1 MKQLNL
7 VYLSVLLVLSHCISF
22 AKYNLPETK
31 LTENANAEKK
41 IILLTYSQAAT
52 VGDRERKVADESDRK
67 QSEDRFVR
75 ALQSHPRVL
84 SVVTDPQSK
93 YDLKLDIQLES
104 QVSLYSSTLGMILT
118 GISYLTL
125 TSLPMDV
132 EQDSTITFQFANEKS
147 KSQTILVRQ
156 VHFRTW
162 IGILTIPLMP
172 FYGLNGTTEKTFLNV
187 SHSALNEALEKQ
199 PKLFY

>member
-1 MKQLNL
+1 MKLLNVAYLLGFL
-7 VYLSVLLVLSHCISF
+7 VFSQCISF

-31 LTENANAEKK
+31 LPENANAEKK

-52 VGDRERKVADESDRK
+52 VGDRERKVADESSRK
-67 QSEDRFVR
+67 QSEDRFLR

-84 SVVTDPQSK
+84 SVVTDPQAK
-93 YDLKLDIQLES
+93 YDLKLDIKLES
-104 QVSLYSSTLGMILT
+104 QVSLYSSALGMILT

-125 TSLPMDV
+125 TALPMDV

-147 KSQTILVRQ
+147 KTQISLVRE

-172 FYGLNGTTEKTFLNV
+172 FYGLNGTTEKTFVDV

-199 PKLFY
+199 PKLF